1 VRGRR
6 LKVAVALAVVLGT
19 SALVSTATGGGTA
32 TTTFVFGTEADATL
46 LDPSLVSDGPSLRP
60 TDQIFESLVGF
71 KLGGTAVVPEL
82 ATSWQAS
89 KNGLNWTFNL
99 RRGVKFSDGTRFNA
113 ASVCFNFNRWFN
125 FPAPLQSDAL
135 SYYWITV
142 FQGFKNPASGNPGP
156 DKALYKGCKANGQYK
171 VTLMLTR
178 PSTSFLAAI
187 GLPNF
192 GIASPAALQK
202 YQADA
207 GTVDSTGVFHPTG
220 SFATQN
226 PIGTGPYKLKS
237 WSVGNRLELEAN
249 PLYWGPKPKI
259 KRVILRPIGD
269 TAARLQALQT
279 GEVQGIDGV
288 NPADFGT
295 VRSNSKLVLK
305 TRPVFSV
312 GYIGINQA
320 MPPFDKLPVRQALAY
335 SIDRVTVAKAFYG
348 GIGAPANQFLPPAL
362 FGNAKKGV
370 PAYPYNPDKAKQ
382 LLQQAGLSLPVKV
395 DFWYPTNVS
404 RPYMPDPQRN
414 FQAFQASMEKSGFS
428 VTPHSAPWRPDYR
441 GTVSVGK
448 AQLYML
454 GWIAD
459 FGDPA
464 NFLNVHFGTHTD
476 QFGFTNQ
483 ALFTELAKADAES
496 NTEKR
501 TRLYEQASI
510 DVMKFLPMI
519 PYVWAGSAIALD
531 KSVKGYVT
539 GPIGPTNEPYARL
552 SISG

>member
-1 VRGRR
+1 MSGRVRVGFAV
-6 LKVAVALAVVLGT
+6 LVAFAAVWVAA
-19 SALVSTATGGGTA
+19 SATGSGKA

-82 ATSWQAS
+82 ATSWKAS
-89 KNGLNWTFNL
+89 KDGLNWTFIL
-99 RRGVKFSDGTRFNA
+99 RRGVKFSDGTSFNA
-113 ASVCFNFNRWFN
+113 AAVCFNFNRWYN

-156 DKALYKGCKANGQYK
+156 DKSLYKGCKTSGQYK

-178 PSTSFLAAI
+178 RSTSFLAAI

-192 GIASPAALQK
+192 GIASPAALKK

-207 GTVDSTGVFHPTG
+207 GSVDATGVFHPTG
-220 SFATQN
+220 SFATQH
-226 PIGTGPYKLKS
+226 PIGTGAYMLSS
-237 WSVGNRLELEAN
+237 WNVGSSMTLVAN
-249 PLYWGPKPKI
+249 PRYWGPKPKI
-259 KRVILRPIGD
+259 KKVILRPIGD

-288 NPADFGT
+288 NPADFAT
-295 VRSNSKLVLK
+295 VRANPKLVLR

-312 GYIGINQA
+312 GYIGINQK
-320 MPPFDKLPVRQALAY
+320 MPPFDKPLARQALAY
-335 SIDRVTVAKAFYG
+335 AIDKVTVAKAFYG
-348 GIGAPANQFLPPAL
+348 GIGVAANQFLPPAL
-362 FGNAKKGV
+362 FGHATKGV
-370 PAYPYNPDKAKQ
+370 PTYNYNPDKAKQ

-414 FQAFQASMEKSGFS
+414 FQAFQASLQQAGFQ
-428 VTPHSAPWRPDYR
+428 VVPHSAPWRPDYR
-441 GTVSVGK
+441 GAVGVGK
-448 AQLYML
+448 AQVFLL

-459 FGDPA
+459 FADPA
-464 NFLNVHFGTHTD
+464 DFLNVHFGSHTD
-476 QFGFTNQ
+476 QFGFDNPT
-483 ALFTELAKADAES
+483 LFNMLAKADAEP
-496 NTEKR
+496 NYAKR
-501 TRLYEQASI
+501 VKLYQQASI
-510 DVMKFLPMI
+510 YVMKFLPVV
-519 PYVWAGSAIALD
+519 PYVWVSSAVALD
-531 KSVKGYVT
+531 KNVQGYVT
-539 GPIGPTNEPYARL
+539 GPIGPVNEPFAHV

>member
-1 VRGRR
+1 VRSRR
-6 LKVAVALAVVLGT
+6 VKAGIVAFIALAAITL
-19 SALVSTATGGGTA
+19 ASTATGGGKA

-71 KLGGTAVVPEL
+71 KLGGTKVVPEL
-82 ATSWQAS
+82 ATSWKPS

-99 RRGVKFSDGTRFNA
+99 RRNVRFSDGTKFNA
-113 ASVCFNFNRWFN
+113 AAVCFNYNRWFN

-142 FQGFKNPASGNPGP
+142 FQGFKNPAQGNPGP
-156 DKALYKGCKANGQYK
+156 DKSLYKGCKTKGQYS

-178 PSTSFLAAI
+178 RSTSFLAAI

-192 GIASPAALQK
+192 GIASPTALKK

-220 SFATQN
+220 TFATKN
-226 PIGTGPYKLKS
+226 PVGTGAYMLKS
-237 WSVGNRLELEAN
+237 WNVGTSLELVPN
-249 PLYWGPKPKI
+249 KFYWGKKPKLT
-259 KRVILRPIGD
+259 RVILRPIGD
-269 TAARLQALQT
+269 TAARLQALQS

-288 NPADFGT
+288 NPSDFGT
-295 VRSNSKLVLK
+295 VRANPDLVLK

-312 GYIGINQA
+312 GYIGINQKK
-320 MPPFDKLPVRQALAY
+320 PPFDKLAVRQALAY
-335 SIDRVTVAKAFYG
+335 AIDKTTVAKAFYG
-348 GIGAPANQFLPPAL
+348 GVGVAADQFLPPAL
-362 FGNAKKGV
+362 FGHAKTGV
-370 PAYPYNPDKAKQ
+370 TKYPYNPDKAKQ

-395 DFWYPTNVS
+395 EFWYPTNVS

-428 VTPHSAPWRPDYR
+428 VTAKSAPWRPDYR
-441 GTVSVGK
+441 GAVSVGQ
-448 AQLYML
+448 AQLYLL

-464 NFLNVHFGTHTD
+464 NFLNVHFGSYTD
-476 QFGFTNQ
+476 QFGFTNNT
-483 ALFTELAKADAES
+483 LFSKLAAADAETS
-496 NTEKR
+496 AEKR
-501 TRLYEQASI
+501 TALYEQASR
-510 DVMKFLPMI
+510 DVMNFLPVI
-519 PYVWAGSAIALD
+519 PYVWAGSAIALN
-531 KSVKGYVT
+531 KNVKGYVV

-552 SISG
+552 TISG

>member
-1 VRGRR
+1 VRGWRG
-6 LKVAVALAVVLGT
+6 KAVFVLLIAL
-19 SALVSTATGGGTA
+19 SAIWIASAATGSGKA
-32 TTTFVFGTEADATL
+32 STTFVFGTEADATL

-71 KLGGTAVVPEL
+71 KLGGTDVVPEL
-82 ATSWQAS
+82 ATSWSPS
-89 KNGLNWTFNL
+89 KSGLNWTFNL
-99 RRGVKFSDGTRFNA
+99 RHGVRFSDGTKFNA
-113 ASVCFNFNRWFN
+113 AAVCFNYNRWFN

-156 DKALYKGCKANGQYK
+156 DKALYKGCKTSGQYK

-178 PSTSFLAAI
+178 RSTSFLAAI

-192 GIASPAALQK
+192 GIASPTALKK

-207 GTVDSTGVFHPTG
+207 GTVDATGVFHPTG
-220 SFATQN
+220 SFATQH
-226 PIGTGPYKLKS
+226 PIGTGPYMLKS
-237 WSVGNRLELEAN
+237 WNVGNSIELVPN
-249 PLYWGPKPKI
+249 KYYWGKKPHI
-259 KRVILRPIGD
+259 TRVILRPIGD

-288 NPADFGT
+288 SPSDFAT
-295 VRSNSKLVLK
+295 VRANPKLVLK

-312 GYIGINQA
+312 GYVGINQA

-335 SIDRVTVAKAFYG
+335 ALDRVTVAKAFYG
-348 GIGAPANQFLPPAL
+348 GIGVPATQFMPPAL
-362 FGNAKKGV
+362 FGSAKKGV
-370 PAYPYNPDKAKQ
+370 PEYSYNPDKAKQ
-382 LLQQAGLSLPVKV
+382 LLQSAGLSLPVKV

-414 FQAFQASMEKSGFS
+414 FQAFQASMEKAGFS

-441 GTVSVGK
+441 GAISVGK
-448 AQLYML
+448 AQLFLY

-476 QFGFTNQ
+476 QFGFNNPS
-483 ALFTELAKADAES
+483 LFAELARADAES
-496 NTEKR
+496 NAKKR
-501 TRLYEQASI
+501 TALYQQASI
-510 DVMKFLPMI
+510 DVMKFLPVI

-531 KSVKGYVT
+531 KSVKGYVV

-552 SISG
+552 TIG